1 MEPITER
8 AGVPAK
14 ELGVYHTKLH
24 INLSIHD
31 DASNAP
37 LYFVNNSFWTRNTAD
52 VTLHAGSDRTGPIL
66 GVAKYTPFSSDMKV
80 GLGDPNAADISGLYV
95 TWEDVTKE
103 SKIKHSSYK
112 WSMTLPGTYE
122 RRSFTWKRT
131 HHFGL
136 ENEGRTAKWAVTN
149 FKLIDDQT
157 REIVANFANNG
168 IKQWKKMGKFVVRAE
183 YGQEWE
189 LMVLLTVLA
198 IIEKARRRE
207 RARRSGKG
215 GGGGG

>member
-31 DASNAP
+31 DDASNTP
-37 LYFVNNSFWTRNTAD
+37 LYFVNNSFWTHNTPD

-66 GVAKYTPFSSDMKV
+66 GVAKYTTFSSDMKV
-80 GLGDPNAADISGLYV
+80 GLGDSNAADISGLYV

-103 SKIKHSSYK
+103 SKIMHNSYK
-112 WSMTLPGTYE
+112 WSMTLPGIYE
-122 RRSFTWKRT
+122 RRTFIWKRT
-131 HHFGL
+131 HRFGL
-136 ENEGRTAKWAVTN
+136 ENEHKSAKMATTN
-149 FKLIDDQT
+149 FKLTDDQT
-157 REIVANFANNG
+157 GDIVANFANDG
-168 IKQWKKMGKFVVRAE
+168 MKQWKKLGTFVFRAE

-189 LMVLLTVLA
+189 LMVLLTGLA
-198 IIEKARRRE
+198 VIEKARRRD
-207 RARRSGKG
+207 RVRR
-215 GGGGG
+215 